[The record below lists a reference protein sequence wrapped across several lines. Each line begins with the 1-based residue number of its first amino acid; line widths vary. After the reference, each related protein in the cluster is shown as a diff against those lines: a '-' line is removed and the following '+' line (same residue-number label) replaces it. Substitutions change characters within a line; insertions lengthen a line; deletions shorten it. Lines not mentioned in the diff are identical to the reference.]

1 LQCMGVYPTGSLIE
15 MSNGQVGIVLSQ
27 NATRR
32 MRPKVMML
40 LDEDK
45 KQLSDYHEVDLAEQ
59 FEDSSGVALN
69 IYRGLDPGE
78 YGIDPTEY
86 YL

>member
-1 LQCMGVYPTGSLIE
+1 MGAYPTGTIIE
-15 MSNGQVGIVLSQ
+15 MTDGKVGIVLSQ
-27 NATRR
+27 NPTQR
-32 MRPKVMML
+32 MRPVIMLL

-45 KQLSDYHEVDLAEQ
+45 KQLREYKTIDLKNQ
-59 FEDSSGVALN
+59 YEDSSGESLN
-69 IYRGLDPGE
+69 IRCGLDPGE